1 MNFQGLTGKVI
12 TPCDKEYAILRLEY
26 NLDINKFPLAIV
38 YCHNYE
44 GYSTGTG
51 VLVIDISC
59 ISEVNIDTKH
69 DIAVIQAGAKL
80 LSIYSKLAD
89 KGYGF
94 NGGTCPTVGISG
106 LVLGGGN

>member
-1 MNFQGLTGKVI
+1 MS
-12 TPCDKEYAILRLEY
+12 ILRLEY

-38 YCHNYE
+38 YCHDYIDVSNAIKWCTRNRVELRIRTRGHNYE
-44 GYSTGTG
+44 GYSTDTG

-80 LSIYSKLAD
+80 LKYILK
-89 KGYGF
+89 
-94 NGGTCPTVGISG
+94 TCR
-106 LVLGGGN
+106 